1 MPLFLMK
8 NGKRIRVDSVNLQD
22 AIAIAGALASLI
34 SIEAVDTAIMLII
47 IERFGGK
54 AGLSLKQIQMKVFS
68 EILNKMLT

>member
-1 MPLFLMK
+1 MPSFLMK
-8 NGKRIRVDSVNLQD
+8 NGKRIMVDNVSLQD

-34 SIEAVDTAIMLII
+34 SIEAVETAIMLMI